1 MAIPYK
7 VCKCRNPKNPDVDHF
22 KGTAVKSSDYDFED
36 LADDLALATTVTKAD
51 AMAVLAS
58 IKPFIT
64 KALLA
69 GRRVVLN
76 DLGSFHVSLQGKC
89 YTQEEMNEEEFKP
102 SEFIKSHRIVFRP
115 EVKLKKEIAKNVKL
129 QRLSSEYLK

>member
-1 MAIPYK
+1 MAISYK
-7 VCKCRNPKNPDVDHF
+7 VCKCRNPKNPDVAHY

-51 AMAVLAS
+51 ALAVLAS

-89 YTQEEMNEEEFKP
+89 YTAEEMADELFKP
-102 SEFIKSHRIVFRP
+102 SEYIKGHRIVFRP
-115 EVKLKKEIAKNVKL
+115 EVKLKNEVAKNVKL
-129 QRLSSEYLK
+129 QRISSDVLA

>member
-1 MAIPYK
+1 MAISYK
-7 VCKCRNPKNPDVDHF
+7 VCKCRNPKNPDVDHY

-51 AMAVLAS
+51 ALAVLAS

-89 YTQEEMNEEEFKP
+89 YTAEERADELFKP
-102 SEFIKSHRIVFRP
+102 SEYIKGHRIVFRP
-115 EVKLKKEIAKNVKL
+115 EVKLKNEVAKNVKL
-129 QRLSSEYLK
+129 QRISSDVLA

>member
-1 MAIPYK
+1 MAISYK

-58 IKPFIT
+58 IKPFII

-115 EVKLKKEIAKNVKL
+115 EVNLKRDVARGFQLKRI
-129 QRLSSEYLK
+129 SSDAMK

>member
-1 MAIPYK
+1 MAITYK
-7 VCKCRNPKNPDVDHF
+7 VCKCRNPKNPDVDFF
-22 KGTAVKSSDYDFED
+22 KGTAVKNSDYTF
-36 LADDLALATTVTKAD
+36 DDLVDDIALATTVTKGD

-89 YTQEEMNEEEFKP
+89 YTAEEMADELFKP
-102 SEFIKSHRIVFRP
+102 SEYIKGHRIVFRP
-115 EVKLKKEIAKNVKL
+115 EVKLKNEVAKNVKL
-129 QRLSSEYLK
+129 QRISSDVLA

>member
-1 MAIPYK
+1 MPISYK
-7 VCKCRNPKNPDVDHF
+7 VCKCRNPKNPDVDHY

-51 AMAVLAS
+51 ALAVLAS

-89 YTQEEMNEEEFKP
+89 YTAEEMADELFKP
-102 SEFIKSHRIVFRP
+102 SEYIKGHRIVFRP
-115 EVKLKKEIAKNVKL
+115 EVKLKKEVAKNVKL
-129 QRLSSEYLK
+129 QRISSDVLA